1 MRYFGPILAVGLT
14 TIVILIV
21 AVFSFLPIRSAS
33 VPVTATPPP
42 VIQEVLPTNPTQF
55 NAAQIE
61 AEMLRREATYQ
72 AQITQLEQAF
82 KERQTTYQQ
91 QIQTLTEQV
100 NATQPQVNELKR
112 QEETLGAQVIELQAN
127 RNERL
132 AQYQQQ
138 LQQAQA
144 QYSTRLSELHTMI
157 DDLRVKLAQANAQL
171 GR

>member
-1 MRYFGPILAVGLT
+1 MRYLGPILAVGITAIIILT
-14 TIVILIV
+14 V
-21 AVFSFLPIRSAS
+21 AVFSFLPNRSTS
-33 VPVTATPPP
+33 SPVTPTPSLL
-42 VIQEVLPTNPTQF
+42 VQEVLPTVP
-55 NAAQIE
+55 AAQIE

-144 QYSTRLSELHTMI
+144 QYSTRLSELQTMI